1 MEDGGIEDIAHLLK
15 GVQFGSRD
23 ITRTNVVPAE
33 AKAIVSSEETLGRGH
48 NIPDLFDSKDVGYW
62 KGRRRRVRCFR

>member
-23 ITRTNVVPAE
+23 VMHTNVVPAE
-33 AKAIVSSEETLGRGH
+33 AEAIVSSEETLGRSH
-48 NIPDLFDSKDVGYW
+48 NVPNLFDSKDIGYW
-62 KGRRRRVRCFR
+62 SG